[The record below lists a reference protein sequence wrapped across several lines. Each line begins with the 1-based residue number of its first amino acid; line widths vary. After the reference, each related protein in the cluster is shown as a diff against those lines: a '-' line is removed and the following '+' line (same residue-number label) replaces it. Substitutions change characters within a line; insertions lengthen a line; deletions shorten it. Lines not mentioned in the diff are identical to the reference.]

1 MPSSQSVFPLW
12 REELLEHIWE
22 ASLDGDTINASVAE
36 KLTLS
41 GKPLE
46 ESDLRKLAACIQ
58 PDEGHLFSPEDTRLL
73 MEGFLLLTETVSSL
87 LDECDLKEEI
97 FNQMIQQERNRDDA
111 CQEILRVVGDNDL
124 WGALPV
130 DEGNPFGD

>member
-1 MPSSQSVFPLW
+1 M
-12 REELLEHIWE
+12 
-22 ASLDGDTINASVAE
+22 AE

-41 GKPLE
+41 GKPPE

-58 PDEGHLFSPEDTRLL
+58 PDEGHLFSPEDTLRL

-97 FNQMIQQERNRDDA
+97 FNQMIQQERNRDDTYR
-111 CQEILRVVGDNDL
+111 EIYVLLETMICGVPCRSMKEIHLESDYITL
-124 WGALPV
+124 L
-130 DEGNPFGD
+130 